1 MATQYDT
8 WLEGDCGVDESE
20 EARAER
26 IAERA
31 AKYAEDDAKRRE
43 AESWIAGG
51 FDGEFYTALT
61 LAMYDLHITEPD
73 DLLGTQTLTNLYR
86 LAKTVADK
94 MDAELERMA
103 ADDLDK
109 QEARDAPEGPDHE

>member
-1 MATQYDT
+1 MATKYDT

-26 IAERA
+26 IAKRA

-43 AESWIAGG
+43 AEEWIAGG

-61 LAMYDLHITEPD
+61 LALYDLHITEPA
-73 DLLGTQTLTNLYR
+73 DLLGMQTLTRLYE
-86 LAKTVADK
+86 LAKIVAGK

-103 ADDLDK
+103 ADDLDR
-109 QEARDAPEGPDHE
+109 EDRNHD

>member
-8 WLEGDCGVDESE
+8 WLEGDCGVDEKE
-20 EARAER
+20 DAKAER
-26 IAERA
+26 IAKRA
-31 AKYAEDDAKRRE
+31 AQYASDDAKRRE
-43 AESWIAGG
+43 AESWIAGQ

-61 LAMYDLHITEPD
+61 LALYDLHITEPA

-86 LAKTVADK
+86 LAKVVAGK

-109 QEARDAPEGPDHE
+109 EDRNRD

>member
-1 MATQYDT
+1 MPNEYEW

-26 IAERA
+26 ISKRA
-31 AKYAEDDAKRRE
+31 AQYAEDDAKRRE

-51 FDGEFYTALT
+51 FDGEFYTDLT
-61 LAMYDLHITEPD
+61 LALYDLHITEPA

-86 LAKTVADK
+86 LAKVVAGK

-103 ADDLDK
+103 ADDLDS
-109 QEARDAPEGPDHE
+109 EDRNHD

>member
-8 WLEGDCGVDESE
+8 WLEGDCGVNESE

-43 AESWIAGG
+43 AEEWIAGG
-51 FDGEFYTALT
+51 FDSEFYTDLT
-61 LAMYDLHITEPD
+61 LALYDLHATDPAN
-73 DLLGTQTLTNLYR
+73 LLGTQTLTNLYR
-86 LAKTVADK
+86 LAKVVAEK
-94 MDAELERMA
+94 MDPELERMA
-103 ADDLDK
+103 TDDL
-109 QEARDAPEGPDHE
+109 ESARED